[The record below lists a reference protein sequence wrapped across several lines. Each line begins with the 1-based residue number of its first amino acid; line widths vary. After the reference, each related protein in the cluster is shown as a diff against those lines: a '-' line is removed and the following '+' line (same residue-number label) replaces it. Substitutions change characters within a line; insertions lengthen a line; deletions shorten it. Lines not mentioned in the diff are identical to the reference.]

1 MKTIK
6 DLKVGDICYF
16 ITPLRDAGT
25 LTVSEVWKSL
35 KEPNHYKIR
44 FQEGMTVHA
53 YAPSSEMEYC
63 NTFIYLEKDKA
74 MEDLQYYKR
83 TIERHINKLNNVK
96 SYCNGN

>member
-25 LTVSEVWKSL
+25 ITVSEVLESM

-44 FQEGMTVHA
+44 FQEGLTVHA
-53 YAPSSEMEYC
+53 YALSRAMTYC
-63 NTFIYLEKDKA
+63 NTVIYLEKDNA
-74 MEDLQYYKR
+74 IEDLQYYKR
-83 TIERHINKLNNVK
+83 TIERHINKFNDCL
-96 SYCNGN
+96 

>member
-6 DLKVGDICYF
+6 ELKVGDICYY

-25 LTVSEVWKSL
+25 FTVSEVLESM

-44 FQEGMTVHA
+44 FQEGLTVHA
-53 YAPSSEMEYC
+53 HALSMAMEYC

-74 MEDLQYYKR
+74 IEDLKYYKR
-83 TIERHINKLNNVK
+83 IIERHINKLSNESV
-96 SYCNGN
+96 

>member
-6 DLKVGDICYF
+6 DLKVGDICYY

-25 LTVSEVWKSL
+25 ITVSEVLESM

-44 FQEGMTVHA
+44 FQEGLTVHA
-53 YAPSSEMEYC
+53 YALSCAMEYC

-74 MEDLQYYKR
+74 IENLQYYKR
-83 TIERHINKLNNVK
+83 TIERHINKLSNESV
-96 SYCNGN
+96 

>member
-25 LTVSEVWKSL
+25 ITVSEVLESM

-44 FQEGMTVHA
+44 FQEGLTVHA
-53 YAPSSEMEYC
+53 HALSRAMTYC
-63 NTFIYLEKDKA
+63 NTSIYLEKDNA
-74 MEDLQYYKR
+74 IEELQYYKR
-83 TIERHINKLNNVK
+83 TIERHINKLSNESV
-96 SYCNGN
+96 